1 MGESGKEC
9 SVLTAKNTWFGEG
22 QMGWGKKRFFS
33 FILGLGL
40 AVALILGGSLAYPVG
55 RRAWE
60 LSGAER
66 ADVVV
71 YGGGLAACAAAWK
84 AAATAP
90 ESRVVLIIPYL
101 ARRYGGLATVGGQN
115 FWDVRYWQRD
125 GRLPQGGSFAHWFGR
140 TGSFYGTEELAG
152 LIADDLGRLPNLI
165 TYWSMDVTNA
175 YADRKSG
182 RLKVLSLR
190 SLERGADGY
199 VNWGREG
206 KTVEARQFIDASED
220 GRLSVLTG
228 SGVTVGRADWP
239 SRYLGASQQPKGP
252 VPPSGQEEGD
262 KAGGGYRWPKLYRWA
277 QAGWYSLQQ
286 DLNKGA
292 LALLGLKE
300 VVPSP
305 VPKDQAL
312 LSHQQAATLMF
323 KVKRIRPGT
332 YRDMIFLRSE
342 QGVWGAYGGRLAYSK
357 NPVIR
362 RFNETYGP
370 RGFALKPLNAAQD
383 GKDSPEWWVNALL
396 IFHVDGRAHFRDRGT
411 ARYPADK
418 IPGSLETDEAW
429 VAARQMLLRPDFLE
443 ALRQFE
449 GFEKAE
455 LVTDRSGAPVTGDI
469 LYLRETV
476 HQVREVR
483 WAGPGTED
491 SNYAVTTREAYLAGQ
506 GPDDGADAENYV
518 NRVGLGFYWLDINA
532 YQFEDLKGEGGD
544 FRWPVT
550 PYLRPDY
557 ARSSPGYGALPE
569 NPVYLPFEILL
580 SPRFTNLLV
589 PGVACGVSSLAW
601 AELRVLP
608 NQAVLGDA
616 AGVAAAYA
624 VRTGRDPALWT
635 PSEVAAVRE
644 ILVQKYNA
652 RVDK

>member
-1 MGESGKEC
+1 M
-9 SVLTAKNTWFGEG
+9 WFGEG
-22 QMGWGKKRFFS
+22 QMGLGKKRG

-40 AVALILGGSLAYPVG
+40 AIVLSVGGVLAYPVG
-55 RRAWE
+55 RMAWE
-60 LSGAER
+60 LSRAER

-90 ESRVVLIIPYL
+90 ESKVVIIIPYL
-101 ARRYGGLATVGGQN
+101 AQRYGGLATVGGQN
-115 FWDVRYWQRD
+115 FWDVRYWYRD
-125 GRLPQGGSFAHWFGR
+125 GRLPQGGSFAHWFAR
-140 TGSFYGTEELAG
+140 TGNFYGTEELAR
-152 LIADDLGRLPNLI
+152 LIADDLGRLPNLT
-165 TYWSMDVTNA
+165 TYWSMDVTSV

-182 RLKVLSLR
+182 RLKMLALR
-190 SLERGADGY
+190 SLERDVNGY
-199 VNWGREG
+199 INWGAE
-206 KTVEARQFIDASED
+206 KKIIQAQQFVDASED
-220 GRLSVLTG
+220 GRLSILTG

-239 SRYLGASQQPKGP
+239 SKFL
-252 VPPSGQEEGD
+252 PSAWDGSKSMSLAGQGEKNAAE
-262 KAGGGYRWPKLYRWA
+262 GGYRLPGLYSRFK
-277 QAGWYSLQQ
+277 AGWYFLQQ
-286 DLNKGA
+286 GLNKAA
-292 LALLGLKE
+292 LELMGLQE
-300 VVPSP
+300 VVASP
-305 VPKDQAL
+305 RLEDKILFSQ
-312 LSHQQAATLMF
+312 QQAATLMF
-323 KVKRIRPGT
+323 KVKGVRPGI

-396 IFHVDGRAHFRDRGT
+396 IFNVDGRAHFRDRGT

-429 VAARQMLLRPDFLE
+429 VAARQMLLHPDFLE

-483 WAGPGTED
+483 LAGPGTED
-491 SNYAVTTREAYLAGQ
+491 SNYAVTTREAYFAGQ
-506 GPDDGADAENYV
+506 GPADGADAENYV
-518 NRVGLGFYWLDINA
+518 NRIGLGFYWLDINA
-532 YQFEDLKGEGGD
+532 YRFEDLKGQGGD

-589 PGVACGVSSLAW
+589 PGVAGGVSSLAW

-624 VRTGRDPALWT
+624 VRTGRDPAGWT